1 MGFSEAP
8 IGARI
13 PSMTAKEKV
22 LEQAPDWTEEQ
33 AAAALRAA
41 ESTSGSILVEDKR
54 PTEPPSDSDE
64 ESDEPELETSEELE
78 SVWIPE
84 SWETFED
91 GTPQP
96 DWTALIRADRDN
108 GH

>member
-1 MGFSEAP
+1 
-8 IGARI
+8 
-13 PSMTAKEKV
+13 MTAKEKV

-54 PTEPPSDSDE
+54 PAEPTSDSDE
-64 ESDEPELETSEELE
+64 EPDEPALEASEELE
-78 SVWIPE
+78 SLWIPE

-96 DWTALIRADRDN
+96 DWTATIRRSRDE
-108 GH
+108 H

>member
-1 MGFSEAP
+1 
-8 IGARI
+8 
-13 PSMTAKEKV
+13 MTAKEKV

-54 PTEPPSDSDE
+54 PAEAPSDSDE
-64 ESDEPELETSEELE
+64 ESDEPEPELETSEELE

-96 DWTALIRADRDN
+96 DWTAAIRRSRDE
-108 GH
+108 H

>member
-1 MGFSEAP
+1 MGFSEGAG
-8 IGARI
+8 GARI

-22 LEQAPDWTEEQ
+22 LEQALDWTEEQ

-54 PTEPPSDSDE
+54 PAEPSSDSDG
-64 ESDEPELETSEELE
+64 ESDEPELDEDEPVVVGL
-78 SVWIPE
+78 PE
-84 SWETFED
+84 SWTTFED

-96 DWTALIRADRDN
+96 NWTALIRADRDS